1 MPRIAGLSLCIC
13 LAVFWPLFVAA
24 ETARHGQAAAAD
36 DSIIVYAEDLENAQD
51 PSIQVGNTAKLGA
64 AVETIAEADRLGVD
78 TVIMIDNSLSI
89 TEENRERFK
98 EIIRELVDHHAEGE
112 RYTLACFDKEIHFL

>member
-1 MPRIAGLSLCIC
+1 MRRSRASIVPRIAGLSLCIC

-64 AVETIAEADRLGVD
+64 A
-78 TVIMIDNSLSI
+78 IDWALTRS
-89 TEENRERFK
+89 
-98 EIIRELVDHHAEGE
+98 
-112 RYTLACFDKEIHFL
+112 